1 MVQGNFEEARNGF
14 ECILALRISC
24 QQFTSEAERKYEAQ
38 IQALIWREIGH
49 TWASN
54 GDYEQAYECYKR
66 GKLVM
71 QDAGVN
77 SGAAWA
83 CLHLQ
88 HGSIINLQGNYVEAR
103 RYVLEAL
110 EMLEQAIQERQATS
124 PEWAASP
131 PGFVDPAGTHIFQ
144 TRTEREIL
152 GDPLD
157 VGRAHELLGLIATGV
172 GQFTEALTHLY
183 RALAIFEQH
192 DLVIE
197 MAKVCSN
204 LGAVHAIK
212 SENAMAY
219 TYIHRSLELAER
231 MSNFPIIA
239 LTTGNLGEMA
249 ARSGDL
255 LKAEEWFRRSLAIS
269 ERTNERE
276 HQCWCNIALA
286 IALQDQGNLQG
297 AVEGIRRALAIARAM
312 KSARNIGGALIALAD
327 LRVTQAIIAAKLQGN
342 MRITHHSASA
352 CTRLLLRARSTI
364 QRAIV
369 LDGLETELVVEGK
382 VILANIY
389 FLLGDLQAARQEA
402 IRTMEEARR
411 HELTRMLAR
420 SYRLLGRILAAQGE
434 HEQAGAC
441 FEEALQI
448 FRDHAMR
455 LDYARALHGYGDTL
469 LERSTPAPGVYQTGL
484 AHLNEART
492 IFAACHAAIDLDW
505 VDQSLTNT
513 TIEILEI

>member
-1 MVQGNFEEARNGF
+1 
-14 ECILALRISC
+14 
-24 QQFTSEAERKYEAQ
+24 
-38 IQALIWREIGH
+38 
-49 TWASN
+49 
-54 GDYEQAYECYKR
+54 
-66 GKLVM
+66 
-71 QDAGVN
+71 
-77 SGAAWA
+77 
-83 CLHLQ
+83 
-88 HGSIINLQGNYVEAR
+88 
-103 RYVLEAL
+103 
-110 EMLEQAIQERQATS
+110 
-124 PEWAASP
+124 
-131 PGFVDPAGTHIFQ
+131 
-144 TRTEREIL
+144 
-152 GDPLD
+152 
-157 VGRAHELLGLIATGV
+157 
-172 GQFTEALTHLY
+172 
-183 RALAIFEQH
+183 
-192 DLVIE
+192 
-197 MAKVCSN
+197 
-204 LGAVHAIK
+204 
-212 SENAMAY
+212 
-219 TYIHRSLELAER
+219 
-231 MSNFPIIA
+231 
-239 LTTGNLGEMA
+239 MA

-297 AVEGIRRALAIARAM
+297 AAEGIRRALAIARAM

-327 LRVTQAIIAAKLQGN
+327 LRVTQAVIAAKLQGN
-342 MRITHHSASA
+342 TRITHHSAFA

-369 LDGLETELVVEGK
+369 FDGLETELVVEGK

-402 IRTMEEARR
+402 MRTMEEARR

-484 AHLNEART
+484 AYLNEART

-513 TIEILEI
+513 TSEILEI

>member
-1 MVQGNFEEARNGF
+1 MESKKLDVALQEALVAPELETIASRR
-14 ECILALRISC
+14 LAMRSYTALDDIS
-24 QQFTSEAERKYEAQ
+24 KP
-38 IQALIWREIGH
+38 
-49 TWASN
+49 
-54 GDYEQAYECYKR
+54 
-66 GKLVM
+66 
-71 QDAGVN
+71 
-77 SGAAWA
+77 
-83 CLHLQ
+83 
-88 HGSIINLQGNYVEAR
+88 
-103 RYVLEAL
+103 L
-110 EMLEQAIQERQATS
+110 EMLEQAIQARQAAS

-131 PGFVDPAGTHIFQ
+131 PGFVDAAGPHNFQ

-157 VGRAHELLGLIATGV
+157 VGRAHELLGLIATSV
-172 GQFTEALTHLY
+172 GQFTEALKHLY

-369 LDGLETELVVEGK
+369 VDGLETELVVEGK

-402 IRTMEEARR
+402 MRTMEEARR

-448 FRDHAMR
+448 FRDHGMR

-513 TIEILEI
+513 TSEILEI